1 MVTADIVALHV
12 GVGVEADARGTV
24 VVSEATVGVGGVDLD
39 SVAVKS
45 NARETVVMGEATVV
59 VSGAGVVVSGPAPCL
74 SSGEESSSKD
84 CLHW

>member
-1 MVTADIVALHV
+1 MVTADIVALDV

-24 VVSEATVGVGGVDLD
+24 VVGEAAMGVGGVDLD
-39 SVAVKS
+39 GVAVES

-59 VSGAGVVVSGPAPCL
+59 VSGAVVVSGPAPCL

-84 CLHW
+84 SLHW